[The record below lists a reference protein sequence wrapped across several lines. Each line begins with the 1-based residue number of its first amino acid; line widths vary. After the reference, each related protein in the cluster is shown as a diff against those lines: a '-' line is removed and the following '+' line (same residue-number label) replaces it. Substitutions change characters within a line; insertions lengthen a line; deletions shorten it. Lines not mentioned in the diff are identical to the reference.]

1 LNTALTY
8 ETQSRAAPAANLSL
22 LSLPAELLNQI
33 MQYALTVPTIFICI
47 HPARQSLQYGHC
59 FRCPSG
65 IVHPFIDLLGIT
77 AVCQQLYCYR
87 EWPIA
92 LNVFE
97 LWVDEIR
104 ECINLTLVPI
114 KNHGVITEIR
124 VRGDL
129 RSGAQHI
136 APFDILGV
144 LPNLRKV
151 TLISP
156 PGGHDFSHVPAVV
169 ELWIEKAH
177 YKKVE
182 VTLEIGDVKD
192 IAAGPRSCWVPRT

>member
-1 LNTALTY
+1 
-8 ETQSRAAPAANLSL
+8 
-22 LSLPAELLNQI
+22 
-33 MQYALTVPTIFICI
+33 M
-47 HPARQSLQYGHC
+47 
-59 FRCPSG
+59 
-65 IVHPFIDLLGIT
+65 
-77 AVCQQLYCYR
+77 
-87 EWPIA
+87 
-92 LNVFE
+92 
-97 LWVDEIR
+97 
-104 ECINLTLVPI
+104 
-114 KNHGVITEIR
+114 ITEIR

-192 IAAGPRSCWVPRT
+192 IAADPRSCWVPRT